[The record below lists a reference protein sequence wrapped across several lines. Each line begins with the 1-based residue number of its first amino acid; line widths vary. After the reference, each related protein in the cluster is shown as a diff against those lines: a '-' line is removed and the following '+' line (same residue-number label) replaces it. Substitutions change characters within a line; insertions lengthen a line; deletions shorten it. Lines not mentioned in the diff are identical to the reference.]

1 MIIETCSVN
10 QSQSIRDK
18 NILSKMIINITK
30 NTLILSLSKISNVLD
45 EMMYLC
51 RYRCTCRSTCVPIEV
66 QSVLGAAHRVL
77 LSLFICTSKST
88 EVYNISR

>member
-51 RYRCTCRSTCVPIEV
+51 RYRCTCRSTRVPIEV
-66 QSVLGAAHRVL
+66 QSVLVAAHRVL